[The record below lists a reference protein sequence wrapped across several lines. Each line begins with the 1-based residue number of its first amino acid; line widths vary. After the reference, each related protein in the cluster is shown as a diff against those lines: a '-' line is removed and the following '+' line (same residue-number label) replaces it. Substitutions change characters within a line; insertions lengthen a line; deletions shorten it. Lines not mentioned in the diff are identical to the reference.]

1 MTAKIL
7 PFPSAE
13 RRRIDADRELQK
25 FAMLVHQKLLMA
37 GHPSTYQ
44 QCLAATRE
52 VAEKNL
58 EPLK

>member
-25 FAMLVHQKLLMA
+25 FAMLVHQKLLLA

-52 VAEKNL
+52 VAAGTSGPVK
-58 EPLK
+58 